1 MEFQIHRTW
10 LNENALCNDIYL
22 CFNERYACKL
32 VFYLP
37 CALGIG
43 QLGGGDKGLEK
54 IGLSNIQ
61 KISNKTMSYPESS
74 LATEQYNSQ

>member
-1 MEFQIHRTW
+1 MQAGV
-10 LNENALCNDIYL
+10 LSALCVGNWP
-22 CFNERYACKL
+22 A
-32 VFYLP
+32 
-37 CALGIG
+37 
-43 QLGGGDKGLEK
+43 GGGDKGLEK